1 MQTEHTMPVW
11 KFRQQIMAGS
21 FYREPVMKVF
31 LLHLFIV
38 SGFAY
43 DNKSA
48 KIVTEDTA
56 DSDAGLDQGDRAGSG
71 SKSSPQFWL

>member
-1 MQTEHTMPVW
+1 MEIQTADNGW
-11 KFRQQIMAGS
+11 K
-21 FYREPVMKVF
+21 
-31 LLHLFIV
+31 HLQGTGDESVSVTFIV

>member
-1 MQTEHTMPVW
+1 MEIQTADNGW
-11 KFRQQIMAGS
+11 K
-21 FYREPVMKVF
+21 
-31 LLHLFIV
+31 HLPGTGDESVSVTFIV